1 MGKKEGKVFVDR
13 LEIASSEKSEIGNE
27 VIIEKS
33 PQELNAKKWKLD
45 NENGY
50 IWGLVNLALKRAEE
64 LNVPPHRY
72 LRA

>member
-1 MGKKEGKVFVDR
+1 MDR

-33 PQELNAKKWKLD
+33 PQELNAKKYKLD

-50 IWGLVNLALKRAEE
+50 MWGLVNLALNTA
-64 LNVPPHRY
+64 
-72 LRA
+72 